1 MSAFLYQAGSN
12 KAGPLPFD
20 EPFALNDCRD
30 VATEQRGQATQVRIE
45 ALQLSAPFLAL
56 PADIAGRVHAAVE
69 RVVSDFFPTFS
80 QVTCR
85 WGGVTLR
92 WEIKEH
98 LKRCM
103 PGAHNPLVGMHL
115 ARHRTVAYER

>member
-20 EPFALNDCRD
+20 EAFALNDCRD
-30 VATEQRGQATQVRIE
+30 VAPEQRGQATQVRIE
-45 ALQLSAPFLAL
+45 ALQLLAPFLAL
-56 PADIAGRVHAAVE
+56 PADMAGRVHAAVE

-80 QVTCR
+80 QVSCQC
-85 WGGVTLR
+85 GGVTLH

-98 LKRCM
+98 LKQCI
-103 PGAHNPLVGMHL
+103 PGAHNLLVGMHL
-115 ARHRTVAYER
+115 ARHLTVAYER